1 MKSITRQCLDFF
13 EWLNLRDT
21 KAMDSVLTE
30 KTTLY
35 FPKTQPLVGGD
46 RITRFF
52 NILFKQYPE
61 LVFDVKQ
68 TICDQNRGAILWEN
82 RGKNRRGEPYQNEGV
97 TIMEI
102 TDGKVVLISDF
113 FKDTEKF

>member
-1 MKSITRQCLDFF
+1 MSIKRQCQDFF
-13 EWLNLRDT
+13 EWLNQRNT
-21 KAMDSVLTE
+21 AAMGSVLTE
-30 KTTLY
+30 ETTLY
-35 FPKTQPLVGGD
+35 FPKTQPLVGRD

-52 NILFKQYPE
+52 KILFKQYPE
-61 LVFDVKQ
+61 LFFDVKQ

-82 RGKNRRGEPYQNEGV
+82 LGKNRRGELYQNEGV

-113 FKDTEKF
+113 LKDTEIF